1 MIKGIIFDLDDT
13 LTIHEKIYNKEY
25 IRISQRISKN
35 IIDKNSLEIII
46 KKINEIG
53 SIKYFKKYLDAKFGG
68 RDILWG
74 DIGGSG
80 EVNEFISTSYNI
92 IRTEIWK
99 EITTN
104 ILGINNINISEI
116 SSNHIH
122 NMWEKIEAYDDVIP
136 VLLKLKRLKLAVLTN
151 GMAIHQRRKLAKSGL
166 LYFFSGK
173 NRQILTSS
181 EIKFGK
187 PFPHGYE
194 IIINNFKLS
203 KNEILMVGDRPE
215 GDILGAN
222 KLGIKSV
229 YINREN
235 ENISNNEFR
244 PTYEINSMYELL
256 EIIAKYNN

>member
-1 MIKGIIFDLDDT
+1 
-13 LTIHEKIYNKEY
+13 
-25 IRISQRISKN
+25 
-35 IIDKNSLEIII
+35 
-46 KKINEIG
+46 
-53 SIKYFKKYLDAKFGG
+53 
-68 RDILWG
+68 
-74 DIGGSG
+74 
-80 EVNEFISTSYNI
+80 
-92 IRTEIWK
+92 
-99 EITTN
+99 
-104 ILGINNINISEI
+104 
-116 SSNHIH
+116 
-122 NMWEKIEAYDDVIP
+122 MWEMIEAYDDVIP

-181 EIKFGK
+181 EIKYGK

-194 IIINNFKLS
+194 IIIKNFKLS